1 MSVSMSV
8 LSVLSALLSLLSLSL
23 SLSFAPVLVR
33 SRSRPMQH
41 LSQEI
46 VLLDSATL

>member
-1 MSVSMSV
+1 MSALSV
-8 LSVLSALLSLLSLSL
+8 LSVLSVLLLLSL